1 MPLLC
6 IMYISVATTC
16 ELHMEGLQLRMRAV
30 YSWELRVVQFMSLQS
45 IETVE
50 VTTAL
55 VKCSSAAY
63 PQSVV
68 KDSTRL
74 FSS

>member
-1 MPLLC
+1 
-6 IMYISVATTC
+6 
-16 ELHMEGLQLRMRAV
+16 MEGLQLRMRAV
-30 YSWELRVVQFMSLQS
+30 YSWELRVVQFTSLQS

-50 VTTAL
+50 MTTAL

-63 PQSVV
+63 PQLVV